1 MQWFIS
7 SGNNLTQCIFDEYE
21 NRHRT
26 MRKIKYGQN
35 NKQKGRREWYN
46 ERTKTIARVLTCSG
60 RKTKIVHNLQY
71 YTTRKRLE
79 SNLTRILLKFRLG
92 IVILQVLSVLL
103 DDRCRSG
110 NGSCF
115 NAAIRTTCT
124 VGRSCRGGW
133 LHFLFGGLGL
143 GRSVSSRLRRG
154 DILRR
159 NSLIDLW
166 CGRWAPSVVLGLFE
180 ENGDQRLNGG
190 VLLIGLRGGGEDV
203 IGSLRNQQATVDIRS
218 SPPWCVWRSGRWGRG
233 QYRIAPRRGLQCWCD
248 CDATRRRTGPCLHA
262 TCLLPFGYWR
272 HSVSYQTG
280 SRSSRRTGR
289 AADPLRACSW
299 LQTASSRSCHR
310 ADRSRCLDRCRRCP
324 WRGIWGGAGSWSPRS
339 RSS

>member
-115 NAAIRTTCT
+115 NAALLAGVVEV
-124 VGRSCRGGW
+124 VGCISSLEAWGW
-133 LHFLFGGLGL
+133 AGA
-143 GRSVSSRLRRG
+143 SPAAS
-154 DILRR
+154 D
-159 NSLIDLW
+159 
-166 CGRWAPSVVLGLFE
+166 E
-180 ENGDQRLNGG
+180 ETFSEETAWL
-190 VLLIGLRGGGEDV
+190 
-203 IGSLRNQQATVDIRS
+203 T
-218 SPPWCVWRSGRWGRG
+218 
-233 QYRIAPRRGLQCWCD
+233 
-248 CDATRRRTGPCLHA
+248 CDAVDE
-262 TCLLPFGYWR
+262 LLLWYW
-272 HSVSYQTG
+272 G
-280 SRSSRRTGR
+280 CSRRMGI
-289 AADPLRACSW
+289 
-299 LQTASSRSCHR
+299 
-310 ADRSRCLDRCRRCP
+310 
-324 WRGIWGGAGSWSPRS
+324 RGSMVAFSL
-339 RSS
+339 